1 MMSDE
6 SNTKSEF
13 CRASMSD
20 AMVFRIMEP
29 RGRER
34 HRRAAHRRD
43 RAGAKESNSLQ
54 LFRLRHSS
62 AFGIRVLTLS
72 SLPQRCADF
81 CSGRWGKL
89 ESRRRNGRARLVRV
103 RSHNS
108 VAVRQ
113 QHIGA
118 VDTQVVVDMQ
128 IKLLKYSLHR
138 SSAR

>member
-1 MMSDE
+1 
-6 SNTKSEF
+6 
-13 CRASMSD
+13 
-20 AMVFRIMEP
+20 MVFRIMEP

-34 HRRAAHRRD
+34 HRRAAHRATERERRSQTPYNYSD
-43 RAGAKESNSLQ
+43 
-54 LFRLRHSS
+54 FVIPS

-89 ESRRRNGRARLVRV
+89 ESRRGNRRACLVRI
-103 RSHNS
+103 RRHDPI
-108 VAVRQ
+108 AVRQ

-118 VDTQVVVDMQ
+118 VDTQVVVEIQ